1 MEIKNKRLVI
11 SFIINIIIIILFI
24 SSVILEIIDI
34 QDNPT
39 SLYKNEWGL
48 FRFFTIEGNLFSTI
62 CCIIYPLSK

>member
-34 QDNPT
+34 QNNPT
-39 SLYKNEWGL
+39 SVYKNVWGFL
-48 FRFFTIEGNLFSTI
+48 GFLQ
-62 CCIIYPLSK
+62 